1 MTTIFKNLLLELG
14 EQRPSIN
21 YMCFNSIQM
30 EEGERVLG
38 RVFSEKEVF
47 EALTRLC
54 GDKALGPNGFSMGL
68 WLLIWDFVKN

>member
-1 MTTIFKNLLLELG
+1 
-14 EQRPSIN
+14 
-21 YMCFNSIQM
+21 M